1 MCPSRG
7 QTVPT
12 TVSRARGVADE
23 VRHIRPGDFFVL
35 RNAVHGTVS
44 AEGGP
49 IAWLARAHHLVPRCL
64 AERVVTVE
72 HLLAD
77 RRQESHAVS
86 EDKLLAASENGAP
99 DLFTT
104 AEDRAQRLA
113 RAWQAR
119 EEARLNDFAVGLFS
133 AQE

>member
-1 MCPSRG
+1 MPG
-7 QTVPT
+7 
-12 TVSRARGVADE
+12 ARQPFGSGSKRV
-23 VRHIRPGDFFVL
+23 
-35 RNAVHGTVS
+35 
-44 AEGGP
+44 
-49 IAWLARAHHLVPRCL
+49 HHLVPRRL
-64 AERVVTVE
+64 AERVVAVE

-86 EDKLLAASENGAP
+86 EDMLLAASESGAP

-119 EEARLNDFAVGLFS
+119 LNDFTVGLIS